1 MPSVGGEPREVVEFL
16 NYAAGEGV
24 LERADLVGSC
34 GVCARAGKCLGP
46 KGKNCA
52 EWVGAE
58 ERIQEVMGGNIQ
70 ARNIR

>member
-1 MPSVGGEPREVVEFL
+1 MPSLRGEPVEVVEFL
-16 NYAAGEGV
+16 NYAAGETT
-24 LERADLVGSC
+24 LECSDLVGSC

-46 KGKNCA
+46 KEKNCG

>member
-1 MPSVGGEPREVVEFL
+1 MGSDKGEPVEVVSFL

-34 GVCARAGKCLGP
+34 GVCARAGKCLVP

-52 EWVGAE
+52 EWVGSE
-58 ERIQEVMGGNIQ
+58 ERIQEVMGG
-70 ARNIR
+70 